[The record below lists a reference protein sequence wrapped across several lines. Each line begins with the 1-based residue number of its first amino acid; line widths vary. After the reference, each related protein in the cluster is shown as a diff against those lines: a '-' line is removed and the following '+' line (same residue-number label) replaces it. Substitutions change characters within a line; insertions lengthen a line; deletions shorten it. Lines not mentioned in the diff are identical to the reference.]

1 MADPYRTNH
10 RLTALGVEL
19 GKIIIPT
26 LGLLLLIVA
35 VGSRAQV
42 LGAGL
47 TSLSTPAYVLLGTG
61 IASVWLTA
69 VSTLLVL
76 IYAYGERQERY
87 SA

>member
-1 MADPYRTNH
+1 MPDSYQANH

-19 GKIIIPT
+19 GKTIILT

-35 VGSRAQV
+35 VGSGAQV

-61 IASVWLTA
+61 VASVWLTA

-76 IYAYGERQERY
+76 IYAYGERQKRY
-87 SA
+87 ST